1 MLRRAALRAGKRG
14 DRCRERGRKASSEVA
29 KVKEGREAATTRPA
43 AWVKRVMKSIHGYPK
58 LSKPKVVSIMGA
70 TGTGKSKLSID
81 LAVHFQ
87 TEVINSNKIQ
97 VYKGLNVVTN
107 KVTELKRQGVPHHL
121 LGVVNDPDADFSAH
135 DFCRDALIAIKQI
148 TDRGRAAIIAGGSNS
163 FIEALVDDPT
173 FYFRSIYD
181 CCFIWLDVS
190 PPVLSVH
197 VSKRVDKMVAAGL
210 IDEVR
215 GMFVPEANYSRGIRR
230 AIGVPEMDHFLR
242 VENRMIDDEKPKE
255 VLLDD
260 AINEIKVNTFKLTCR
275 QVEKIRRL
283 IEERG
288 WNMRRIDATGVFESS
303 GKDVE
308 KAWESLVLEP
318 SLAIV
323 EDFLK
328 GHEKSFNMPN
338 QFRATLPQVRMKM
351 QVTN

>member
-1 MLRRAALRAGKRG
+1 
-14 DRCRERGRKASSEVA
+14 
-29 KVKEGREAATTRPA
+29 
-43 AWVKRVMKSIHGYPK
+43 MKSIHGYPK
-58 LSKPKVVSIMGA
+58 LSKPKVVFIMGA

-87 TEVINSNKIQ
+87 TEIINSDKIQ

-107 KVTELKRQGVPHHL
+107 KVTELERQGVPHHL
-121 LGVVNDPDADFSAH
+121 LGVVDDPDVDFSAH

-163 FIEALVDDPT
+163 FIEVLVDDPT

-197 VSKRVDKMVAAGL
+197 VSKRVDEMVAAGL
-210 IDEVR
+210 TDEVR

-275 QVEKIRRL
+275 QVEKIGRL

-288 WNMRRIDATGVFESS
+288 WNIRRIDATGVFESS

-323 EDFLK
+323 GDFLK

-338 QFRATLPQVRMKM
+338 QFRATLPQVRMEM